1 MALEKTIT
9 TASGLVAE
17 NAYHRVEGVQIEGKD
32 TISFRLRSYKNAST
46 LLPACQ
52 EEAFKCAYGL
62 TGSNP
67 IAQAYVF
74 VKAQEAFA
82 DAKDC

>member
-17 NAYHRVEGVQIEGKD
+17 NAYHRVEGVQLEGKD
-32 TISFRLRSYKNAST
+32 TISFRLRSYKDSST
-46 LLPACQ
+46 LLPSFH
-52 EEAFKCAYGL
+52 EYAFKCAYTL
-62 TGSNP
+62 TGTNP

-74 VKAQEAFA
+74 VKTQEAFT

>member
-17 NAYHRVEGVQIEGKD
+17 DAYHRVEGVQLERKD
-32 TISFRLRSYKNAST
+32 TISFRLRSYKDSST
-46 LLPACQ
+46 SLPAFH

-62 TGSNP
+62 TGANP
-67 IAQAYVF
+67 IAQAYAF
-74 VKAQEAFA
+74 VKTQQAFA